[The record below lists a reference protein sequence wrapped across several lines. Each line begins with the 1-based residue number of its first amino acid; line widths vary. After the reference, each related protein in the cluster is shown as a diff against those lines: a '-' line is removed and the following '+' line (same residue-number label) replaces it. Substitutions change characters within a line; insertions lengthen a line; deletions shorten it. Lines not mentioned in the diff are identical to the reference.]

1 MALASWIVPDKLSG
15 SGNATVNVSAS
26 GAHTGRVARSGV
38 MTVSAAGAADVS
50 VTVNQSGASEFVN
63 MQTTA
68 SVTKTGGNLTLTGTS
83 NSTKLTF
90 TKANDNIGITL
101 PVNYTAA
108 SIQTANG
115 AAISG
120 DPGAAASFEFAL
132 PLVIPANADV
142 EAKTCQIIVTDN
154 AGNTQTCLLTLAAG
168 DAQLSVSPLS
178 VDLPA
183 DGSTSAVVNVT
194 CNTNW
199 TIN

>member
-1 MALASWIVPDKLSG
+1 MALASWISPDKLSG
-15 SGNATVNVSAS
+15 SGNAVVNVSAS

-38 MTVSAAGAADVS
+38 MTVSAAGAADVA
-50 VTVNQSGASEFVN
+50 VTVNQSGATEFVN
-63 MQTTA
+63 MQSTA
-68 SVTKTGGNLTLTGTS
+68 SMTKTGGNLTLTGTS

-101 PVNYTAA
+101 PENYTAA
-108 SIQTANG
+108 SLQTANG

-120 DPGAAASFEFAL
+120 DPGAAASFEFSL

-154 AGNTQTCLLTLAAG
+154 AGNTQTCLVTLAAG
-168 DAQLSVSPLS
+168 DAVLSVSPLS

-183 DGSTSAVVNVT
+183 DGSTSAVINVT

-199 TIN
+199 TIS

>member
-1 MALASWIVPDKLSG
+1 MALASWISPDKLSG
-15 SGNATVNVSAS
+15 SGNAVVNVSAS

-38 MTVSAAGAADVS
+38 ITVSAAGAADVT
-50 VTVNQSGASEFVN
+50 VTVNQSGATEFVN
-63 MQTTA
+63 MQSTA
-68 SVTKTGGNLTLTGTS
+68 SMTKTGGNLTLTGTS

-101 PVNYTAA
+101 PENYTAA

-120 DPGAAASFEFAL
+120 DPGAAASFEFSL

-154 AGNTQTCLLTLAAG
+154 AGNTQTCLVTLAAG
-168 DAQLSVSPLS
+168 DAVLSVSPLS

-183 DGSTSAVVNVT
+183 DGSTSAVINVT

-199 TIN
+199 TIS

>member
-1 MALASWIVPDKLSG
+1 MPLASWISPDKLSG
-15 SGNATVNVSAS
+15 SGNAVVNVSAS

-38 MTVSAAGAADVS
+38 MTISAAGAEDVP
-50 VTVNQSGASEFVN
+50 VTVNQSGTTEFVN
-63 MQTTA
+63 MQSNA
-68 SVTKTGGNLTLTGTS
+68 SMTKTGGNITLTGTS

-101 PVNYTAA
+101 PDNYTAA

-120 DPGAAASFEFAL
+120 DPGAAASFEFSL

-154 AGNTQTCLLTLAAG
+154 AGNTQTCLVTLAAG
-168 DAQLSVSPLS
+168 DAVLSVSPLS

-183 DGSTSAVVNVT
+183 DGSTSAVINVT

-199 TIN
+199 TIS